1 MLKSPSLHVGDTVFY
16 VLEDDSP
23 RFRIHKTQIA
33 EVTKKNTARF
43 LDTYHYRCEDG
54 YCCESVEHLH
64 PNHVFLTRK
73 EALSYVVGRLRSD
86 LEYEKGAIVSV
97 RQRLEQTRRSL
108 NLYEHYLQS
117 E

>member
-23 RFRIHKTQIA
+23 RFRIYKTRIS
-33 EVTKKNTARF
+33 EVTKTCTARF
-43 LDTYHYRCEDG
+43 LDKYQYRCADG
-54 YCCESVEHLH
+54 YCFESVEHLR

-73 EALSYVVGRLRSD
+73 EALSYVMGRLRSD
-86 LEYEKGAIVSV
+86 LEYEKGAILSV

-108 NLYEHYLQS
+108 NLYEHYL
-117 E
+117 